1 MAPPVS
7 LELCERIIAWRYE
20 LHISI
25 SDIMRLSSRCEK
37 TVHNILKSF
46 RENDNL
52 FGHPVIERR
61 GHKRLLDRD
70 DLNYL
75 ESILR
80 AEPGLFLDEVQQ
92 NLRIVRDIE
101 VSITT
106 ICRTL
111 NRLAITHKHIAK
123 EAAERNEHLRATW
136 QVSMAQYDPCQLV
149 FVDED
154 DRRRH
159 VLLIT
164 DRTDGKN
171 ELGVRNATVN
181 KIFKTYSAPSPI
193 AGPAG
198 LLQAGP

>member
-7 LELCERIIAWRYE
+7 LELRERIIAWRYE
-20 LHISI
+20 LHMSI

-61 GHKRLLDRD
+61 GRKRLLDRD

-80 AEPGLFLDEVQQ
+80 AEPGLFLDEVQEK
-92 NLRIVRDIE
+92 LRIVRDVE

-106 ICRTL
+106 ISRTL

-149 FVDED
+149 FVDEAGVD
-154 DRRRH
+154 DQTNVRKNGWAPLGQACVRRTSF
-159 VLLIT
+159 LLPMT
-164 DRTDGKN
+164 SGAHPCKMYHK
-171 ELGVRNATVN
+171 G
-181 KIFKTYSAPSPI
+181 
-193 AGPAG
+193 
-198 LLQAGP
+198 